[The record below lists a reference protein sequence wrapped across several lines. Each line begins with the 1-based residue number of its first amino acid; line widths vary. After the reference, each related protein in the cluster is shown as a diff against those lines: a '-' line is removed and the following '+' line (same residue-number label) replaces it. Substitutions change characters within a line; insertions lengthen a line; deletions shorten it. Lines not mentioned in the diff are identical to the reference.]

1 MQQVENETAHE
12 SAAGTETEPRR
23 NNTES
28 GTDHGQGSPQQTIVY
43 SPPLSS
49 PPVLIT
55 HSTSASGDQSE
66 MSPAPVVCA
75 AAFDDGQSPS
85 YDQDQ
90 ILRKPVQHIPSMRA
104 QKNVRFAL
112 RRSYSAAE
120 ALTLSHAGVTDTES
134 LYTSTPLTDYPY
146 VLHAFEVLGKDQ
158 AQARSL
164 PNIHQFSEHYA
175 NLDFNPNPSTGMKA
189 ALAAG
194 QDNQN
199 HIQYTNIG
207 TVNFNKLELDDE
219 LSYSYPNKRRLVRI
233 FPYSLR
239 HKISGDY
246 SDDDHPLNWAPTSQP
261 AKSLDSKL
269 PVHKET
275 NDILSPVKSQ
285 NTSRNKPKPPIPPRK
300 KIVNQAAHRNDGAN
314 LGSRKPHKY
323 TGLLSSTRESVHKYT
338 YLQKEAT
345 ELNELTTSDTDAE
358 RAYPNEWYN

>member
-1 MQQVENETAHE
+1 MQQVVNSTTHE

-23 NNTES
+23 NSTES
-28 GTDHGQGSPQQTIVY
+28 CTDHGQGLPQQTVVY

-49 PPVLIT
+49 PPVLII
-55 HSTSASGDQSE
+55 HSISASGDQSE
-66 MSPAPVVCA
+66 MSPAPVVCVA
-75 AAFDDGQSPS
+75 VFDDGQSPS

-90 ILRKPVQHIPSMRA
+90 ILRKPVQHVPSMRA
-104 QKNVRFAL
+104 KKNVKFAL

-120 ALTLSHAGVTDTES
+120 ALTLSHAGTTDTES
-134 LYTSTPLTDYPY
+134 QCVSTPLTDYPY

-158 AQARSL
+158 AHVRSL
-164 PNIHQFSEHYA
+164 PNMHRLSEHYA

-189 ALAAG
+189 ARATG

-199 HIQYTNIG
+199 RIQYTNIG

-219 LSYSYPNKRRLVRI
+219 LSYSYPNKRRVVRI
-233 FPYSLR
+233 ISDSLPR
-239 HKISGDY
+239 KVSGEY
-246 SDDDHPLNWAPTSQP
+246 SDDDHPLNWAPTPQL

-275 NDILSPVKSQ
+275 NDILPPVKSQ
-285 NTSRNKPKPPIPPRK
+285 NTPRNKQKPPITPRK

-314 LGSRKPHKY
+314 LASQNPHKY
-323 TGLLSSTRESVHKYT
+323 TGLLSSTRESIHQYT
-338 YLQKEAT
+338 YLQKGAT
-345 ELNELTTSDTDAE
+345 ELNELITSDTDVE